1 MTTLTQFI
9 LVDRLRAGVDRY
21 LADWTNE
28 GRPIFVVEKDDAQV
42 LTLDTALP
50 HLQRLLE
57 MNVSAALVPAAN
69 PDFQPPSPSDI

>member
-1 MTTLTQFI
+1 MSNLTHFI
-9 LVDRLRAGVDRY
+9 IVDRLRAGVDRY

-28 GRPIFVVEKDDAQV
+28 GRPIFVVEKNDAQI
-42 LTLDTALP
+42 LDFNTALP

-69 PDFQPPSPSDI
+69 QDSRPSAASSN